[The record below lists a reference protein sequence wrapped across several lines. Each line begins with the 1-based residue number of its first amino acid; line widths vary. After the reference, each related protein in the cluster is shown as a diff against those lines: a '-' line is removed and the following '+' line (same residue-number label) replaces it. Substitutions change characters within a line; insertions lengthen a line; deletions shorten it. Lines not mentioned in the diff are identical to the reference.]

1 MEVIIIMIKNS
12 WTPKPLFLTS
22 LQAAQCYEQWKTGGL
37 LQAVIF
43 YGVIIP
49 AVRVSRVNQS
59 SPIFFVFLKLLGKL
73 YQNDRLLSCFL
84 QRNFL
89 FAKY

>member
-59 SPIFFVFLKLLGKL
+59 SPIFF
-73 YQNDRLLSCFL
+73 CFS
-84 QRNFL
+84 QAFG
-89 FAKY
+89 

>member
-22 LQAAQCYEQWKTGGL
+22 LQAAQCYEQWKTRGL

-43 YGVIIP
+43 YGVMIP
-49 AVRVSRVNQS
+49 AVGFLGLTNLVLY
-59 SPIFFVFLKLLGKL
+59 FFVFPKLLGKL

-84 QRNFL
+84 PRNFL

>member
-1 MEVIIIMIKNS
+1 MIKNS
-12 WTPKPLFLTS
+12 WATNQPFLTS

-59 SPIFFVFLKLLGKL
+59 SPIF
-73 YQNDRLLSCFL
+73 SCFS
-84 QRNFL
+84 
-89 FAKY
+89 